1 MTSAVDKRGLEAS
14 PKFRVLL
21 TASLVSSPYHV
32 RLEHRSGLA
41 IERSLEASFAEVVG
55 DQRLRAQPVKV
66 EADDVAARERSRE
79 QAGPLSVARLPRKV
93 TPHRSPSY
101 TPSPWPLGIAASAD
115 SRSCSSSVRPVAAN
129 AGPRQIEIPPGVD
142 PHGIVS
148 IAGGD
153 WTVDDS
159 VPIFNAE
166 QKGVRECRVTGKAP
180 KRSLS

>member
-1 MTSAVDKRGLEAS
+1 MESDAS
-14 PKFRVLL
+14 SPAHAAGSRQSCFEPMKTLLTNGKFRFGVGIGWVDAHLL

-41 IERSLEASFAEVVG
+41 IERSLEASFADVVG
-55 DQRLRAQPVKV
+55 DQRLGAQPAKV

-115 SRSCSSSVRPVAAN
+115 SKSCSCNVRP
-129 AGPRQIEIPPGVD
+129 
-142 PHGIVS
+142 
-148 IAGGD
+148 IA
-153 WTVDDS
+153 W
-159 VPIFNAE
+159 
-166 QKGVRECRVTGKAP
+166 GK
-180 KRSLS
+180 

>member
-41 IERSLEASFAEVVG
+41 IERSLEASFADVVG

-101 TPSPWPLGIAASAD
+101 TPSPWPLGIVASAD
-115 SRSCSSSVRPVAAN
+115 SKSCSSNVRPVA
-129 AGPRQIEIPPGVD
+129 
-142 PHGIVS
+142 
-148 IAGGD
+148 
-153 WTVDDS
+153 W
-159 VPIFNAE
+159 
-166 QKGVRECRVTGKAP
+166 GK
-180 KRSLS
+180 